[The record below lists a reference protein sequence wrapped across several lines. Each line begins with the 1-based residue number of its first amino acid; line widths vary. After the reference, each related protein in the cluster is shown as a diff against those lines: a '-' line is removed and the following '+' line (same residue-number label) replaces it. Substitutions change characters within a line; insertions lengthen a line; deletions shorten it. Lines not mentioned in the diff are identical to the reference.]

1 MSLPEPEGAIEA
13 ENIYFAPPGV
23 PKHILKGINFS
34 LNNGEVLAIIG
45 PSGSGKTTL
54 AKLLVGISNPS
65 IGAVRIDGASL
76 KDWKKEEL
84 GPHLGYLPQDV
95 ELFSGTVKEN
105 IARMHSDPHYEDVVV
120 AAQLA
125 GVHDMILQLPQGYDS
140 NVGQDG
146 SMLSGGQKQRIGLAR
161 TFYGNPKLIVLD
173 EPNSSLDTQ
182 GEEALMTAIAVA
194 KDKGITT
201 VIISHKTSILSIVD
215 KILVMKDGM
224 VASFVLKKK

>member
-1 MSLPEPEGAIEA
+1 
-13 ENIYFAPPGV
+13 V
-23 PKHILKGINFS
+23 PKHILKGVNFS
-34 LNNGEVLAIIG
+34 LDKGEVLAIIG

-54 AKLLVGISNPS
+54 AKLLVGIANPS
-65 IGAVRIDGASL
+65 IGTIRIDGASL

-84 GPHLGYLPQDV
+84 GPHIGYLPQDI

-105 IARMHSDPHYEDVVV
+105 IARMHSDPHYEDVVI

-125 GVHDMILQLPQGYDS
+125 GVHDMVLQLPQGYDS
-140 NVGQDG
+140 DVGQDG

-161 TFYGNPKLIVLD
+161 TFYGNPKFIVLD

-194 KDKGITT
+194 KEKGITT

-224 VASFVLKKK
+224 VASFGPKKEVMAKLKEAQPIGKAGIGA